1 MKIGSFGSCLSNM
14 VVNRLTKRFGGSKSF
29 HVYRHRS
36 DQFYFYHVEKN
47 RQIVPREYIEYK
59 LEKLEPTEKVRAE
72 ANYVPLKEVLDN
84 QYSKLGKHGVVSDDS
99 FFDIL
104 EKQSLDI
111 IIIDNYLDMSAI
123 LSYPKDKDFENSP
136 VFLRKD
142 FFSNYDEYFT
152 FGDKISIQDS
162 MFYFTKIIEFFRSY
176 QPNAEIY
183 FLNYPYNT
191 YINNVNRQKRAKQF
205 EDEFSSSDATVV
217 PAATISKNFQIEN
230 DPAHFDDSIYVAYS
244 GFIYFN
250 YLVKRKK
257 NYEKKIAQ
265 EQVEKEKASKRFLD
279 SAKFFQSC
287 NEYEKIGPFI
297 FNENESWTVALE
309 VLEKN
314 NDEQFNFFFGER
326 GTVGHS
332 LVRIKNKLYYR
343 NSSGN
348 YCGSLEFPLEVVN
361 EVAVIYDAGSIKFYV
376 NGTLSEPEQFT
387 SSATF
392 DAIGSGYTGSGN
404 EQPTYINNVAI
415 WNNSLSIGEIECF
428 FKGGKY
434 QGFLSPLFSFINRE
448 NEPDKLPKTLNFG
461 YRNFNRVELKL
472 PLDWS
477 MDPFS
482 NNNWCHNF
490 YSLRWVKSYFEQWL
504 DNKSRHLNPLL
515 IVDDFLKY
523 HCDEK
528 TTKNRFYDSKLADH
542 TLSERLDFF
551 SFVIKS
557 KEKNKE
563 YFDLI
568 DSENLTFIVERHL
581 RLMCSSDVYREK
593 SNHGFMMDMS
603 LIRFALNHPEH
614 VLCSHVLSTAEER
627 ISKQIDEMFDRN
639 GFVKEHSISYQEF
652 DAALCIDLLELYEN
666 FNRSTWFTERVLRI
680 IATTY
685 HFLDFARKSN
695 GEYHR
700 IGDSFTFPNVKLWEK
715 IENSYSALPTR
726 IKNDYE
732 SIFSTNEDINLLV
745 ASNAGFSVIK
755 AGCIQRPDEIINLF
769 FTASWHSYVHKQND
783 DLSFSL
789 FAYGKSIIDDPGYSD
804 VITNKDFPFSSEYV
818 HNVTTL
824 EGETW
829 KPRTSPIRDTK
840 LVAAYSDSHV
850 SSIQGVQKRIKNVV
864 VERTIFCFIDSIF
877 LIVDFIENQSQS
889 MSLFSTRFNFG
900 EEMTDFSLFNSG
912 VRFGPNEAKMFELYQ
927 LENDSFDS
935 FDLIDSSILK
945 RDGSRIQSKSI
956 SYKNKIETEGVI
968 VTVIDMA
975 KKIEHLKV
983 ERFDSCTFEIVLN
996 DETSFIELM
1005 PLSDNAVLNG
1015 NHFPN

>member
-1 MKIGSFGSCLSNM
+1 MKIGSFGSCLSDM

-36 DQFYFYHVEKN
+36 DQFYFYHIEKS

-59 LEKLEPTEKVRAE
+59 LEKLEPTEEIKVD

-84 QYSKLGKHGVVSDDS
+84 QYSKLGKHGVVTDDS

-104 EKQSLDI
+104 KKQSLDI

-123 LSYPKDKDFENSP
+123 LSYPKDEDFKDSP

-142 FFSNYDEYFT
+142 FFSNYDEYFS

-162 MFYFTKIIEFFRSY
+162 MFYFAKIIEFFRNY

-191 YINNVNRQKRAKQF
+191 YVNNVNRQKRAKQF
-205 EDEFSSSDATVV
+205 EDEFSSSEATVV

-257 NYEKKIAQ
+257 VNEKKIAQ
-265 EQVEKEKASKRFLD
+265 EQIENENASKRFLE

-287 NEYEKIGPFI
+287 NEYEKVGPFI
-297 FNENESWTVALE
+297 FNENDSWTVALE
-309 VLEKN
+309 VYEKN

-332 LVRIKNKLYYR
+332 LVRVKNKLYYR

-348 YCGSLEFPLEVVN
+348 YCGSLEFPLGVVN

-376 NGTLSEPEQFT
+376 NGKLSEPEQFT
-387 SSATF
+387 SSAIF
-392 DAIGSGYTGSGN
+392 DAIGSGYTGNGN

-415 WNNSLSIGEIECF
+415 WNNSLSIGEIEHF

-434 QGFLSPLFSFINRE
+434 QDFLSPLFSFVNRE
-448 NEPDKLPKTLNFG
+448 NEPDQPPKTLSLG
-461 YRNFNRVELKL
+461 YRNFNSVELKL
-472 PLDWS
+472 PLNWS

-504 DNKSRHLNPLL
+504 NNKSKYLNPLL

-528 TTKNRFYDSKLADH
+528 NTKNRFYDSKLADH

-551 SFVIKS
+551 SFIIKS
-557 KEKNKE
+557 KEKNEK

-568 DSENLTFIVERHL
+568 DSENLALIVERHL

-627 ISKQIDEMFDRN
+627 ISKQIDEMFDRD

-695 GEYHR
+695 GENHR

-715 IENSYSALPTR
+715 IEKSYSALPTK

-732 SIFSTNEDINLLV
+732 SIFSKNEDINLLV

-755 AGCIQRPDEIINLF
+755 ADCIQKWDASINLF

-789 FAYGKSIIDDPGYSD
+789 FAYGKNIIDDPGYSD
-804 VITNKDFPFSSEYV
+804 VITNKDFPFSSEHV

-824 EGETW
+824 KHEPW
-829 KPRTSPIRDTK
+829 KPRTSATRDTK
-840 LVAAYSDSHV
+840 LMAAYSGARITA
-850 SSIQGVQKRIKNVV
+850 IQGVQKRIKNVV
-864 VERTIFCFIDSIF
+864 VERTIFYVIDSLF
-877 LIVDFIENQSQS
+877 LIVDYIENQAQS
-889 MSLFSTRFNFG
+889 TNLFSTRFNFG
-900 EEMTDFSLFNSG
+900 EEMTDFSLLNSG
-912 VRFGPNEAKMFELYQ
+912 VLFGADKEIKFKLYQ

-935 FDLIDSSILK
+935 FDLIDSFILR
-945 RDGSRIQSKSI
+945 RDGTRIQSKSI
-956 SYKNKIETEGVI
+956 SYKNKVEKEGLI

-975 KKIEHLKV
+975 QKTENLNV
-983 ERFDSCTFEIVLN
+983 ERFDNCNFDLVLN
-996 DETSFIELM
+996 GKKLSIKLM